1 MIFVKCVH
9 ADSVDVLIVELHEEF
24 ITITFGTVEVFVVA
38 LCVAAFPLLAALKYN
53 LLKAVGGGAL
63 DEAAIMES
71 VSELLEV

>member
-9 ADSVDVLIVELHEEF
+9 ADSVDVLIVELQEEF
-24 ITITFGTVEVFVVA
+24 ITITFGTVEVLVV